1 MEPPCVQAS
10 PTDHSRGLAEV
21 LQPHESARL
30 ADLRGRFPDLSDVDE
45 LAQDADVR
53 LFASRRTD
61 WVARPKADVL
71 ITARNAALALYRRD
85 KVVPVIGISEVA
97 DPVIPKEGPDAAEFW
112 LASPH
117 AGGAYPPNRFT
128 GETAERLS
136 RAGPS
141 VLSNPLLEPTLP

>member
-10 PTDHSRGLAEV
+10 LTDHFRWLAEEV
-21 LQPHESARL
+21 QLHESARL
-30 ADLRGRFPDLSDVDE
+30 ADLRGRFPDLREVDD

-53 LFASRRTD
+53 LIASRRAD

-85 KVVPVIGISEVA
+85 EVVPVIGISEVA
-97 DPVIPKEGPDAAEFW
+97 DPVISNEGPDAAEFC
-112 LASPH
+112 LASLH

-128 GETAERLS
+128 ENPQRDFHAPDRLYF
-136 RAGPS
+136 
-141 VLSNPLLEPTLP
+141 